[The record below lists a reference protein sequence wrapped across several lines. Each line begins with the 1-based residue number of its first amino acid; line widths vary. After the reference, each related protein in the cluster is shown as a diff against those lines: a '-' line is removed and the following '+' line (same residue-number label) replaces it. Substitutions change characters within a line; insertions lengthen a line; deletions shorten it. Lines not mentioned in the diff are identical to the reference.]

1 MLRIA
6 NLKKIEI
13 TSATEAASEENLIQ
27 KHISRDAEQEWL
39 QWLARQSFTKTS
51 VNFTLKNVFCARR

>member
-6 NLKKIEI
+6 NLKKKEI
-13 TSATEAASEENLIQ
+13 TSATEAASQENFIQ

-39 QWLARQSFTKTS
+39 Q
-51 VNFTLKNVFCARR
+51 